1 MRNSTSVLRPNGSP
15 IILRSQSVHEKR
27 ERKQGLVSGACSQNG
42 LLQGRSLHCK
52 TAAEQRTSRMVRN
65 RTPADLSKKGDYVM
79 STKTKLA
86 LALALV
92 LSTSSAVL
100 AAPRHS
106 AAPAHVSAA
115 EQAWFDRASA
125 PDTGGSN

>member
-1 MRNSTSVLRPNGSP
+1 
-15 IILRSQSVHEKR
+15 
-27 ERKQGLVSGACSQNG
+27 
-42 LLQGRSLHCK
+42 
-52 TAAEQRTSRMVRN
+52 
-65 RTPADLSKKGDYVM
+65 M

-106 AAPAHVSAA
+106 AYQGHISAA
-115 EQAWFDRASA
+115 EQRWFDRASA
-125 PDTGGSN
+125 PDTGGAD

>member
-1 MRNSTSVLRPNGSP
+1 
-15 IILRSQSVHEKR
+15 
-27 ERKQGLVSGACSQNG
+27 
-42 LLQGRSLHCK
+42 
-52 TAAEQRTSRMVRN
+52 
-65 RTPADLSKKGDYVM
+65 M

-106 AAPAHVSAA
+106 AYQGQSSAA
-115 EQAWFDRASA
+115 SESWMLDRHD
-125 PDTGGSN
+125 PTDTNSN